1 MSGIK
6 VDPENIWHGGRK
18 LIEMSEDIETSTS
31 GILSVPSPSES
42 SAGVESERSFIRAW
56 DDLKYLE
63 IRVIRMLVENLD
75 DLGSKLKE
83 QADRYET
90 ADAETVEEINNIDF
104 EEYRGELIERESYR
118 IDLDNRTTDGGTNI
132 GTDEQGNQITV
143 Y

>member
-118 IDLDNRTTDGGTNI
+118 IDLDNRTADGGTNI

>member
-118 IDLDNRTTDGGTNI
+118 IDLDNRTADGGTII